1 MRHFLCVLAL
11 ALLPWSAAGA
21 ENPDWAYPVG
31 PGSRP
36 ARQYRVEA
44 DAGQHQALTGTDFG
58 LHNPDPKAR
67 FQRREILSSR
77 AKGFAWR
84 TAFTNSKGRRF

>member
-11 ALLPWSAAGA
+11 ALLPWSEAGSWKSGLGLSRRSRL
-21 ENPDWAYPVG
+21 P
-31 PGSRP
+31 SRP
-36 ARQYRVEA
+36 TIPCWSRCRAAPGAYRH
-44 DAGQHQALTGTDFG
+44 GFG